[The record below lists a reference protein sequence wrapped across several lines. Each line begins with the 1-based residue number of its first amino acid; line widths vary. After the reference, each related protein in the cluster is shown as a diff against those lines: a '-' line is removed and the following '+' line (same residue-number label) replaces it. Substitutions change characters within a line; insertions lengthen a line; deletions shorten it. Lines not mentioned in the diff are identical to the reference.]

1 MTQDAKPDLSA
12 HLARIA
18 AGPSA
23 EDEAYDI
30 RIAADGT
37 WFYQGTPIGRIA
49 LCKLFATVLRRDDDG
64 AFWLITPAERG
75 RITVEDAPFIA
86 TAVDAPDD
94 PAHPDGAMVFRTNL
108 DHEVVA
114 GPGHPISVRYDGDDD
129 TPRPYILID
138 RTKGL
143 EALIARPVFY
153 ELVDRAV
160 PHEDRIGVWSEGRFF
175 PLDRDPPPT
184 AG

>member
-18 AGPSA
+18 TGPTAG
-23 EDEAYDI
+23 DEAYDI
-30 RIAADGT
+30 RISADGT

-49 LCKLFATVLRRDDDG
+49 LCKLFATVLRRDEAG

-86 TAVDAPDD
+86 IAVDARAD
-94 PAHPDGAMVFRTNL
+94 PADPEGQMTFRTNL

-114 GPGHPISVRYDGDDD
+114 GPAHPISVRYDGDDD

-138 RTKGL
+138 GTKGL

-160 PHEDRIGVWSEGRFF
+160 PHKDRIGVWSKGQFF
-175 PLDRDPPPT
+175 PLDRDRPVT